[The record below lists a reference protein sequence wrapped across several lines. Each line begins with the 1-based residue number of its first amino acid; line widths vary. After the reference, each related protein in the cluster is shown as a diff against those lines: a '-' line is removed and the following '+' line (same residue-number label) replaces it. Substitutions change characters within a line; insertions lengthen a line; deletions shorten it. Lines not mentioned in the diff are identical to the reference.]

1 MTVDWGC
8 FGGAASGM
16 AALLH
21 AGNRAGQTFVQCVR
35 LERMSD
41 MVGKSTRR
49 VTVGKVLVGF
59 AVLAPAAL
67 VVGVY
72 LILQGRLYG
81 YHFKGP
87 LWPWFTADLVLLLA
101 GMLLLRGQD
110 L

>member
-1 MTVDWGC
+1 MRDHG
-8 FGGAASGM
+8 
-16 AALLH
+16 
-21 AGNRAGQTFVQCVR
+21 
-35 LERMSD
+35 E
-41 MVGKSTRR
+41 KSTRR
-49 VTVGKVLVGF
+49 VTLGKVLVGT

-81 YHFKGP
+81 YHFRGP
-87 LWPWFTADLVLLLA
+87 LWPWFTADLVLLLT

>member
-1 MTVDWGC
+1 MGE
-8 FGGAASGM
+8 M
-16 AALLH
+16 
-21 AGNRAGQTFVQCVR
+21 
-35 LERMSD
+35 E
-41 MVGKSTRR
+41 KSTKRA
-49 VTVGKVLVGF
+49 TVGKVLVGT

-87 LWPWFTADLVLLLA
+87 LWPWFTADLAVLLT
-101 GMLLLRGQD
+101 GMFLLRGQE

>member
-1 MTVDWGC
+1 MHNKTN
-8 FGGAASGM
+8 AEARS
-16 AALLH
+16 
-21 AGNRAGQTFVQCVR
+21 
-35 LERMSD
+35 
-41 MVGKSTRR
+41 KRR
-49 VTVGKVLVGF
+49 VLIGKLLVGT
-59 AVLAPAAL
+59 AVLAPALL

-87 LWPWFTADLVLLLA
+87 LWPWFTADALLLSV

>member
-1 MTVDWGC
+1 MREET
-8 FGGAASGM
+8 A
-16 AALLH
+16 
-21 AGNRAGQTFVQCVR
+21 
-35 LERMSD
+35 
-41 MVGKSTRR
+41 KSTRR
-49 VTVGKVLVGF
+49 VTVGKALVGT

-87 LWPWFTADLVLLLA
+87 IWPWFTADLVLLVV
-101 GMLLLRGQD
+101 GMLMLRGQD

>member
-1 MTVDWGC
+1 MRNQTERGTP
-8 FGGAASGM
+8 AAT
-16 AALLH
+16 AP
-21 AGNRAGQTFVQCVR
+21 
-35 LERMSD
+35 
-41 MVGKSTRR
+41 RR
-49 VTVGKVLVGF
+49 VLIGKLLVGT
-59 AVLAPAAL
+59 AVLAPALL

-87 LWPWFTADLVLLLA
+87 LWPWFTADLALLLA

>member
-1 MTVDWGC
+1 M
-8 FGGAASGM
+8 
-16 AALLH
+16 
-21 AGNRAGQTFVQCVR
+21 NEQ
-35 LERMSD
+35 
-41 MVGKSTRR
+41 GKSTKR
-49 VTVGKVLVGF
+49 VVWGKFLVGI
-59 AVLAPAAL
+59 AVLAPALL

-87 LWPWFTADLVLLLA
+87 LWPWFTADAVLLGI

>member
-1 MTVDWGC
+1 MR
-8 FGGAASGM
+8 
-16 AALLH
+16 H
-21 AGNRAGQTFVQCVR
+21 
-35 LERMSD
+35 EKE
-41 MVGKSTRR
+41 KSNTR
-49 VTVGKVLVGF
+49 VTVGKVLVGC
-59 AVLAPAAL
+59 AVLAPAAI

-87 LWPWFTADLVLLLA
+87 LWPWFTVDLALLVA

>member
-1 MTVDWGC
+1 MREQ
-8 FGGAASGM
+8 AA
-16 AALLH
+16 
-21 AGNRAGQTFVQCVR
+21 
-35 LERMSD
+35 
-41 MVGKSTRR
+41 KSTRR
-49 VTVGKVLVGF
+49 VTVGKVLVGT

-87 LWPWFTADLVLLLA
+87 LWPWFTADLVLLVA
-101 GMLLLRGQD
+101 GMLMLRGQD